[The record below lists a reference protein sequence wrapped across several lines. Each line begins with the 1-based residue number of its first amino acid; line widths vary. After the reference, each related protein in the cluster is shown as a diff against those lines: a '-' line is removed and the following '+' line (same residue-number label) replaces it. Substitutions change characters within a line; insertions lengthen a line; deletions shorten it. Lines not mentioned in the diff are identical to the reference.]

1 MKMKNLLL
9 TLILVTAGFG
19 LCAQSND
26 CKCSDEVQDIR
37 LDNKLTC
44 IVLPPAVVQTPD
56 DGLYGQWRFGKIIL
70 NNGEVISG
78 VIIHYDGLNDQ
89 LIIDSKNPAIKLAVE
104 KYTIQG
110 FEVGTLHSD
119 PVYRF
124 RRIKVNRNYSGDHQD
139 VFLQELNP
147 GKNTLYVYRK
157 LSEDHQLNRVV
168 RNYIYFI
175 TREGG
180 SMISFTKPS
189 RKTILK
195 LFPEN
200 AALLRIRLRKI
211 HNRVRNEE
219 QLINAINV
227 LNSL

>member
-1 MKMKNLLL
+1 MRYLLL
-9 TLILVTAGFG
+9 IMTLLIVGFE
-19 LCAQSND
+19 LCAQSDD
-26 CKCSDEVQDIR
+26 CQCSDKVKDTR
-37 LDNKLTC
+37 LDYKLTC
-44 IVLPPAVVQTPD
+44 IVLPPTVVQTPD
-56 DGLYGQWRFGKIIL
+56 DGLYGQWRHGKIFM
-70 NNGEVISG
+70 NSGEVISG
-78 VIIHYDGLNDQ
+78 ELMHYDGLKDQ

-110 FEVGTLHSD
+110 FEMGTLNSD

-124 RRIKVNRNYSGDHQD
+124 RRIKVNRNNSGDHQD
-139 VFLQELNP
+139 VFLQELIS
-147 GKNTLYVYRK
+147 GKNTLYVFRK
-157 LSEDHQLNRVV
+157 LSEDHQLNRIV

-175 TREGG
+175 AGEGG

-200 AALLRIRLRKI
+200 AALFRIRLRKT

-219 QLINAINV
+219 QLINAVEV
-227 LNSL
+227 LNLL